1 MAWRILSNSRALWL
15 PLSRFKYGDTKAL
28 NLDHAWPVKC
38 KKQYLWWRDLRLST
52 GYAPENIGWFGSNVT
67 FKLGKGVDIDFW
79 NNMWCGVDAT
89 SECMG
94 AIRHTHRI
102 IQNRNLSDKFVWW
115 RDQIGFSVIPAHAIL
130 LKGRLGSSILHAIEA
145 RTNRLI

>member
-1 MAWRILSNSRALWL
+1 M
-15 PLSRFKYGDTKAL
+15 
-28 NLDHAWPVKC
+28 
-38 KKQYLWWRDLRLST
+38 
-52 GYAPENIGWFGSNVT
+52 
-67 FKLGKGVDIDFW
+67 
-79 NNMWCGVDAT
+79 DAT

-94 AIRHTHRI
+94 AIIHPHRI

-145 RTNRLI
+145 RTFRLIWSSSIHSNIQTFGWRFILNRL